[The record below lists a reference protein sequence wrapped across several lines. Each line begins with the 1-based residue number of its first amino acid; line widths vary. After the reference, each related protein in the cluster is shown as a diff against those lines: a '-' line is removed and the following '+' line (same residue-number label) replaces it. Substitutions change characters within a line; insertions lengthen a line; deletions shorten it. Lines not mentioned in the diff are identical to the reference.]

1 MAITAAKKLSDFNGF
16 IKPELAGPIFDEA
29 AKGSAAM
36 SLIRKVP
43 LGASGQAFPIVT
55 SKPTANWTAE
65 GAQKHTTEAGLGLVK
80 MEPKKLTAIAVASQE
95 VIRANPGGYSETL
108 AGLLADAFARA
119 FDLAV
124 FHNKGGD
131 GNGTSPFETTLA
143 ATTKSVTL
151 GAAAG
156 ANTYDDLVKA
166 MSLNL
171 QGTPKKQV
179 TGFAFDTGFEIDLLS
194 AKDTAGR
201 PLFAEAAYTGA
212 VPALW
217 LCPRS
222 HHVHARKRGPGQDG
236 RLRGRLDQGRMGHGR
251 RHHDG
256 HFDRG
261 DGHHW
266 WPARLPVREQPRR
279 RARGGRVRLRARRQG
294 CVRQDQ
300 PQVTDIGHLPS
311 PAGDHVAA
319 PAGQPTTDDD

>member
-1 MAITAAKKLSDFNGF
+1 MAITAAKKLADFNGF
-16 IKPELAGPIFDEA
+16 IRPELAGPIFDEA

-156 ANTYDDLVKA
+156 TNTYDDLVKA

-179 TGFAFDTGFEIDLLS
+179 TGFAFDTGFEIDLLN

-212 VPALW
+212 VPAL
-217 LCPRS
+217 RS
-222 HHVHARKRGPGQDG
+222 GSVLGRTTYMHENVGLDKTVGFAGDWSKCAWGTVGGITMDISTEATVTIGGQLVSLYENNLVAVRAEAEYGFAVADKDAFVKIARK
-236 RLRGRLDQGRMGHGR
+236 
-251 RHHDG
+251 
-256 HFDRG
+256 
-261 DGHHW
+261 
-266 WPARLPVREQPRR
+266 
-279 RARGGRVRLRARRQG
+279 
-294 CVRQDQ
+294 
-300 PQVTDIGHLPS
+300 
-311 PAGDHVAA
+311 
-319 PAGQPTTDDD
+319 

>member
-212 VPALW
+212 VPAL
-217 LCPRS
+217 RS
-222 HHVHARKRGPGQDG
+222 GSVLGRTTYMHENVGLDKTVGFAGDWTKAAWGTVGGITMDISTEATVTIGGQLVSLYENNLVAVRAEAEYGFALADKDAFVKIARK
-236 RLRGRLDQGRMGHGR
+236 
-251 RHHDG
+251 
-256 HFDRG
+256 
-261 DGHHW
+261 
-266 WPARLPVREQPRR
+266 
-279 RARGGRVRLRARRQG
+279 
-294 CVRQDQ
+294 
-300 PQVTDIGHLPS
+300 
-311 PAGDHVAA
+311 
-319 PAGQPTTDDD
+319 

>member
-1 MAITAAKKLSDFNGF
+1 MAITNPKKLADFNGF

-108 AGLLADAFARA
+108 KGLLADAFARA

-156 ANTYDDLVKA
+156 TNTYDDLVKA
-166 MSLNL
+166 MALNL
-171 QGTPKKQV
+171 QGTTKKQV
-179 TGFAFDTGFEIDLLS
+179 TGFAFDTGFEIDLLN

-212 VPALW
+212 VPAL
-217 LCPRS
+217 RS
-222 HHVHARKRGPGQDG
+222 GSILG
-236 RLRGRLDQGRMGHGR
+236 RPSYLHENVGLDKTVG
-251 RHHDG
+251 
-256 HFDRG
+256 F
-261 DGHHW
+261 
-266 WPARLPVREQPRR
+266 
-279 RARGGRVRLRARRQG
+279 
-294 CVRQDQ
+294 
-300 PQVTDIGHLPS
+300 
-311 PAGDHVAA
+311 AGDWSKCAWGTVGGITMDISTEATVTIGGQLVSLYENNLVAVRA
-319 PAGQPTTDDD
+319 EAEYGFAVADKEAFVKIVRK

>member
-108 AGLLADAFARA
+108 KGLLADAFARA

-156 ANTYDDLVKA
+156 TNTYDDLVKA
-166 MSLNL
+166 MALNL

-179 TGFAFDTGFEIDLLS
+179 TGFAFDTGFEIDLLN

-212 VPALW
+212 VPAL
-217 LCPRS
+217 RS
-222 HHVHARKRGPGQDG
+222 GSVLGRTTYMHENVGLDKTVGFAGDWSKCAWGTVGGITMDISTEATVTIGGQLVSLYENNLVAVRAEAEYGFAVADKDAFVKIARK
-236 RLRGRLDQGRMGHGR
+236 
-251 RHHDG
+251 
-256 HFDRG
+256 
-261 DGHHW
+261 
-266 WPARLPVREQPRR
+266 
-279 RARGGRVRLRARRQG
+279 
-294 CVRQDQ
+294 
-300 PQVTDIGHLPS
+300 
-311 PAGDHVAA
+311 
-319 PAGQPTTDDD
+319 

>member
-1 MAITAAKKLSDFNGF
+1 MAITAAKKLADFNGF

-108 AGLLADAFARA
+108 QALLADAFARA

-151 GAAAG
+151 GAATG

-166 MSLNL
+166 MALNL

-179 TGFAFDTGFEIDLLS
+179 TGFAFDTGFEIDLLN

-212 VPALW
+212 VPAL
-217 LCPRS
+217 RS
-222 HHVHARKRGPGQDG
+222 GSVLGRTTYMHENVGLDKTVGFAGDWSKCAWGTVGGITMDISTEATVTIGGQLVSLYENNLVAVRAEAEYGFAVADKDAFVKIARK
-236 RLRGRLDQGRMGHGR
+236 
-251 RHHDG
+251 
-256 HFDRG
+256 
-261 DGHHW
+261 
-266 WPARLPVREQPRR
+266 
-279 RARGGRVRLRARRQG
+279 
-294 CVRQDQ
+294 
-300 PQVTDIGHLPS
+300 
-311 PAGDHVAA
+311 
-319 PAGQPTTDDD
+319 

>member
-1 MAITAAKKLSDFNGF
+1 MAITAAKKLADFNGF

-80 MEPKKLTAIAVASQE
+80 MEPNKLTAIAVASQE

-131 GNGTSPFETTLA
+131 GTGTSPFETTLA

-212 VPALW
+212 VPAL
-217 LCPRS
+217 RS
-222 HHVHARKRGPGQDG
+222 GSVLG
-236 RLRGRLDQGRMGHGR
+236 RTTYMHENVGLDKTVG
-251 RHHDG
+251 
-256 HFDRG
+256 F
-261 DGHHW
+261 
-266 WPARLPVREQPRR
+266 
-279 RARGGRVRLRARRQG
+279 
-294 CVRQDQ
+294 
-300 PQVTDIGHLPS
+300 
-311 PAGDHVAA
+311 AGDWTKAAWGTVGGITMDISTEATVTIGGQLVSLYENNLVAVRA
-319 PAGQPTTDDD
+319 EAEYGFALADKDAFVKVTRK

>member
-1 MAITAAKKLSDFNGF
+1 MAITAAKKLTDFNGF

-151 GAAAG
+151 GAATG

-194 AKDTAGR
+194 AKDASGR

-212 VPALW
+212 VPAL
-217 LCPRS
+217 RS
-222 HHVHARKRGPGQDG
+222 GSVLG
-236 RLRGRLDQGRMGHGR
+236 RTTYMHENVGLDKTVG
-251 RHHDG
+251 
-256 HFDRG
+256 F
-261 DGHHW
+261 
-266 WPARLPVREQPRR
+266 
-279 RARGGRVRLRARRQG
+279 
-294 CVRQDQ
+294 
-300 PQVTDIGHLPS
+300 
-311 PAGDHVAA
+311 AGDWTKAAWGTVGGITMDISTEATVTIGGQLVSLYENNLVAVRA
-319 PAGQPTTDDD
+319 EAEYGFALADKDAFVKVTRK

>member
-1 MAITAAKKLSDFNGF
+1 MPITAAKKLADFSGF

-80 MEPKKLTAIAVASQE
+80 MDPKKLTAIAVASQE

-212 VPALW
+212 VPAL
-217 LCPRS
+217 RS
-222 HHVHARKRGPGQDG
+222 GSVLGRTTYMHENVGLDKTVGFAGDWTKAAWGTVGGITMDISTEATVTIGGQLVSLYENNLVAVRAEAEYGFALADKEAFVKIARK
-236 RLRGRLDQGRMGHGR
+236 
-251 RHHDG
+251 
-256 HFDRG
+256 
-261 DGHHW
+261 
-266 WPARLPVREQPRR
+266 
-279 RARGGRVRLRARRQG
+279 
-294 CVRQDQ
+294 
-300 PQVTDIGHLPS
+300 
-311 PAGDHVAA
+311 
-319 PAGQPTTDDD
+319 

>member
-1 MAITAAKKLSDFNGF
+1 MAITAARKLADFNGF

-36 SLIRKVP
+36 ALIKKVP

-65 GAQKHTTEAGLGLVK
+65 GAKKHTTEAGLGLVK

-108 AGLLADAFARA
+108 AGLLAEAFARA

-143 ATTKSVTL
+143 ATTKTL
-151 GAAAG
+151 ALGTTAG
-156 ANTYDDLVKA
+156 ANTYDDIVKA

-171 QGTPKKQV
+171 QGTPKKPV
-179 TGFAFDTGFEIDLLS
+179 TGFAFDTSFEIDLLT

-201 PLFAEAAYTGA
+201 PLFAEASYDGL
-212 VPALW
+212 VPAL
-217 LCPRS
+217 RS
-222 HHVHARKRGPGQDG
+222 GSVLGRTTFMHENVGNDKIVGFAGDWSKCAWGTVGGITLDVSTDAAITIGGELTSLFENNLVAIRAEAEYGFAVADKDAFVKIARK
-236 RLRGRLDQGRMGHGR
+236 
-251 RHHDG
+251 
-256 HFDRG
+256 
-261 DGHHW
+261 
-266 WPARLPVREQPRR
+266 
-279 RARGGRVRLRARRQG
+279 
-294 CVRQDQ
+294 
-300 PQVTDIGHLPS
+300 
-311 PAGDHVAA
+311 
-319 PAGQPTTDDD
+319 

>member
-1 MAITAAKKLSDFNGF
+1 MAITAAKKLADFSGF

-108 AGLLADAFARA
+108 ATLLADAFARA
-119 FDLAV
+119 FDLAI

-131 GNGTSPFETTLA
+131 GNGTGPFGTSLS
-143 ATTKSVTL
+143 ATTKTVTL
-151 GAAAG
+151 GGTAG

-166 MSLNL
+166 MGLNL

-179 TGFAFDTGFEIDLLS
+179 NGFAFDTSFEVDLLTT
-194 AKDTAGR
+194 KDGSGR
-201 PLFAEAAYTGA
+201 PLFAEASYDGLI
-212 VPALW
+212 PAL
-217 LCPRS
+217 RS
-222 HHVHARKRGPGQDG
+222 GSVLG
-236 RLRGRLDQGRMGHGR
+236 RTTYMHENVGLDKVVG
-251 RHHDG
+251 
-256 HFDRG
+256 F
-261 DGHHW
+261 
-266 WPARLPVREQPRR
+266 
-279 RARGGRVRLRARRQG
+279 
-294 CVRQDQ
+294 
-300 PQVTDIGHLPS
+300 
-311 PAGDHVAA
+311 AGDWSKCVWGTVGGITMDISTEATVTIGGQLVSLYENNLVAVRA
-319 PAGQPTTDDD
+319 EAEYGFAVADKEAFVKISRK

>member
-1 MAITAAKKLSDFNGF
+1 MAITAAKKLADFNGF

-80 MEPKKLTAIAVASQE
+80 MDPKKLTAIAVASQE

-212 VPALW
+212 VPAL
-217 LCPRS
+217 RS
-222 HHVHARKRGPGQDG
+222 GSVLGRTTYMHENVGLDKTVGFAGDWTKAAWGTVGGITMDISTEATVTIGGQLVSLYENNLVAVRAEAEYGFALADKDAFVKIARK
-236 RLRGRLDQGRMGHGR
+236 
-251 RHHDG
+251 
-256 HFDRG
+256 
-261 DGHHW
+261 
-266 WPARLPVREQPRR
+266 
-279 RARGGRVRLRARRQG
+279 
-294 CVRQDQ
+294 
-300 PQVTDIGHLPS
+300 
-311 PAGDHVAA
+311 
-319 PAGQPTTDDD
+319 

>member
-1 MAITAAKKLSDFNGF
+1 MAIAAAKKLADFNGF

-143 ATTKSVTL
+143 DTTKSVTL

-156 ANTYDDLVKA
+156 TNTYDDLVKA

-179 TGFAFDTGFEIDLLS
+179 TGFAFDTGFEIDLLN

-212 VPALW
+212 VPAL
-217 LCPRS
+217 RS
-222 HHVHARKRGPGQDG
+222 GSVLGRTTYMHENVGLDKTVGFAGDWSKCAWGTVGGITMDISTEATVTIGGQLVSLYENNLVAVRAEAEYGFAVADKDAFVKIARK
-236 RLRGRLDQGRMGHGR
+236 
-251 RHHDG
+251 
-256 HFDRG
+256 
-261 DGHHW
+261 
-266 WPARLPVREQPRR
+266 
-279 RARGGRVRLRARRQG
+279 
-294 CVRQDQ
+294 
-300 PQVTDIGHLPS
+300 
-311 PAGDHVAA
+311 
-319 PAGQPTTDDD
+319 

>member
-1 MAITAAKKLSDFNGF
+1 MAITAAKKLADFSGF

-65 GAQKHTTEAGLGLVK
+65 GTKKHTTEAGLGLVK

-95 VIRANPGGYSETL
+95 VIRANPGSYSETL
-108 AGLLADAFARA
+108 KALLADAFARA

-131 GNGTSPFETTLA
+131 GTGASPFETSLA
-143 ATTKSVTL
+143 ATTKAVTL
-151 GAAAG
+151 GATAG
-156 ANTYDDLVKA
+156 ANTYDDIIKA

-171 QGTPKKQV
+171 QGAPKKKV
-179 TGFAFDTGFEIDLLS
+179 TGFAFDTGFEIDLLN

-212 VPALW
+212 VPAL
-217 LCPRS
+217 RS
-222 HHVHARKRGPGQDG
+222 GSVLG
-236 RLRGRLDQGRMGHGR
+236 RTTYMHENVGVDKTVG
-251 RHHDG
+251 
-256 HFDRG
+256 F
-261 DGHHW
+261 
-266 WPARLPVREQPRR
+266 
-279 RARGGRVRLRARRQG
+279 
-294 CVRQDQ
+294 
-300 PQVTDIGHLPS
+300 
-311 PAGDHVAA
+311 AGDWSKCAWGTVGGITMDVSTEASVTIGGELTSLYENNLVAIRA
-319 PAGQPTTDDD
+319 EAEYGFVVADKDAFVKINRK

>member
-1 MAITAAKKLSDFNGF
+1 MAITAAKKLADFSGF

-156 ANTYDDLVKA
+156 ANTYDDLVKV

-179 TGFAFDTGFEIDLLS
+179 TGFAFDTGFEIDLLN

-212 VPALW
+212 VPAL
-217 LCPRS
+217 RS
-222 HHVHARKRGPGQDG
+222 GSVLG
-236 RLRGRLDQGRMGHGR
+236 RTTYMHENVGLDKTVG
-251 RHHDG
+251 
-256 HFDRG
+256 F
-261 DGHHW
+261 
-266 WPARLPVREQPRR
+266 
-279 RARGGRVRLRARRQG
+279 
-294 CVRQDQ
+294 
-300 PQVTDIGHLPS
+300 
-311 PAGDHVAA
+311 AGDWSKCAWGTVGGITMDISTEATVTIGGQLVSLYENNLVAVRA
-319 PAGQPTTDDD
+319 EAEYGFAVADKDAFVKINRK

>member
-1 MAITAAKKLSDFNGF
+1 MAITAAKKLADFSGF

-80 MEPKKLTAIAVASQE
+80 MDPKKLTAIAVASQE

-212 VPALW
+212 VPAL
-217 LCPRS
+217 RS
-222 HHVHARKRGPGQDG
+222 GSVLGRTTYMHENVGLDKTVGFAGDWTKAAWGTVGGITMDISTEATVTIGGQLVSLYENNLVAVRAEAEYGFALADKEAFVKIARK
-236 RLRGRLDQGRMGHGR
+236 
-251 RHHDG
+251 
-256 HFDRG
+256 
-261 DGHHW
+261 
-266 WPARLPVREQPRR
+266 
-279 RARGGRVRLRARRQG
+279 
-294 CVRQDQ
+294 
-300 PQVTDIGHLPS
+300 
-311 PAGDHVAA
+311 
-319 PAGQPTTDDD
+319 

>member
-108 AGLLADAFARA
+108 KGLLADAFARA

-156 ANTYDDLVKA
+156 TNTYDDLVKA
-166 MSLNL
+166 MALNL

-179 TGFAFDTGFEIDLLS
+179 TGFAFDTGFEIDLLN

-212 VPALW
+212 VPAL
-217 LCPRS
+217 RS
-222 HHVHARKRGPGQDG
+222 GSVLG
-236 RLRGRLDQGRMGHGR
+236 RTTYMHENVGLDKTVG
-251 RHHDG
+251 
-256 HFDRG
+256 F
-261 DGHHW
+261 
-266 WPARLPVREQPRR
+266 
-279 RARGGRVRLRARRQG
+279 
-294 CVRQDQ
+294 
-300 PQVTDIGHLPS
+300 
-311 PAGDHVAA
+311 AGDWSKCAWGTVGGITMDISTEATVTIGGQLVSLYENNLVAVRA
-319 PAGQPTTDDD
+319 EAEYGFAVADKDAFVKIIRK

>member
-65 GAQKHTTEAGLGLVK
+65 GAQKHTTEAGLSLVK

-131 GNGTSPFETTLA
+131 GTGTSPFETTPA

-156 ANTYDDLVKA
+156 TNTYDDLVKA

-179 TGFAFDTGFEIDLLS
+179 TGFAFDTGFEIDLLN

-212 VPALW
+212 VPAL
-217 LCPRS
+217 RS
-222 HHVHARKRGPGQDG
+222 GSVLGRTTYMHENVGLDKTVGFAGDWSKCAWGTVGGITMDISTEATVTIGGQLVSLYENNLVAVRAEAEYGFAVADKDAFVKIARK
-236 RLRGRLDQGRMGHGR
+236 
-251 RHHDG
+251 
-256 HFDRG
+256 
-261 DGHHW
+261 
-266 WPARLPVREQPRR
+266 
-279 RARGGRVRLRARRQG
+279 
-294 CVRQDQ
+294 
-300 PQVTDIGHLPS
+300 
-311 PAGDHVAA
+311 
-319 PAGQPTTDDD
+319 

>member
-1 MAITAAKKLSDFNGF
+1 MAITAAKKLADFNGF
-16 IKPELAGPIFDEA
+16 IKPELAGPIFEEA

-108 AGLLADAFARA
+108 QALLADAFARA

-151 GAAAG
+151 GAATG

-179 TGFAFDTGFEIDLLS
+179 TGFAFDTGFEVDLLT

-212 VPALW
+212 VPAL
-217 LCPRS
+217 RS
-222 HHVHARKRGPGQDG
+222 GSVLGRTTYMHENVGLDKTVGFAGDWAKAAWGTVGGITMDISTEATVTIGGQLVSLYENNLVAVRAEAEYGFALADKDAFVKIARK
-236 RLRGRLDQGRMGHGR
+236 
-251 RHHDG
+251 
-256 HFDRG
+256 
-261 DGHHW
+261 
-266 WPARLPVREQPRR
+266 
-279 RARGGRVRLRARRQG
+279 
-294 CVRQDQ
+294 
-300 PQVTDIGHLPS
+300 
-311 PAGDHVAA
+311 
-319 PAGQPTTDDD
+319 

>member
-1 MAITAAKKLSDFNGF
+1 MAITAAKKLADFSGF

-55 SKPTANWTAE
+55 SRPTANWTAE

-156 ANTYDDLVKA
+156 TNTYDDLVKA
-166 MSLNL
+166 MGLNL

-179 TGFAFDTGFEIDLLS
+179 TGFAFDTGFEIDLLN
-194 AKDTAGR
+194 AKDASGR

-212 VPALW
+212 VPAL
-217 LCPRS
+217 RS
-222 HHVHARKRGPGQDG
+222 GSVLGRTTYMHENVGLDKTVGFAGDWSKCAWGTVGGITMDISTEATVTIGGQLVSLYENNLVAVRAEAEYGFAVADKEAFVKIARK
-236 RLRGRLDQGRMGHGR
+236 
-251 RHHDG
+251 
-256 HFDRG
+256 
-261 DGHHW
+261 
-266 WPARLPVREQPRR
+266 
-279 RARGGRVRLRARRQG
+279 
-294 CVRQDQ
+294 
-300 PQVTDIGHLPS
+300 
-311 PAGDHVAA
+311 
-319 PAGQPTTDDD
+319 